1 MKAAKKNQPKDFK
14 LETALKRLEQIVEKL
29 ESGQVEIDQALGL
42 YQEGMEL
49 MGQAKSAL
57 NEVNF
62 KIKKLT
68 LTGQGE
74 FKTEAMKLEEGP
86 NDQE

>member
-1 MKAAKKNQPKDFK
+1 MKAAKKTKPRSFK
-14 LETALKRLEQIVEKL
+14 LEEALQRLEQIVEKL

-49 MGQAKSAL
+49 LGQAKGAL

-74 FKTEAMKLEEGP
+74 YKTEAMKLEEGP

>member
-1 MKAAKKNQPKDFK
+1 MKAAKKNQLKDFK
-14 LETALKRLEQIVEKL
+14 LEAALKRLEQIVDKL

-49 MGQAKSAL
+49 MGQAKAAL

-68 LTGQGE
+68 LSGQGE

>member
-1 MKAAKKNQPKDFK
+1 MKTAKKSKPKDFK
-14 LETALKRLEQIVEKL
+14 LEAALKRLEQIVEKL
-29 ESGQVEIDQALGL
+29 ESGEVEIDQALGL
-42 YQEGMEL
+42 YQEGVEL
-49 MGQAKSAL
+49 LGQAKTAL

>member
-1 MKAAKKNQPKDFK
+1 MKTAKKSQPKDFK
-14 LETALKRLEQIVEKL
+14 LEAALKRLEQIVEKL
-29 ESGQVEIDQALGL
+29 ESGEVEIDQALGL

-49 MGQAKSAL
+49 LGQAKAAL

-74 FKTEAMKLEEGP
+74 FKTEAMKLEEGS

>member
-1 MKAAKKNQPKDFK
+1 MKATKKNQPKNFK
-14 LETALKRLEQIVEKL
+14 LEEALKRLEQIVEKL
-29 ESGQVEIDQALGL
+29 ESGEVEIDQALGL

-49 MGQAKSAL
+49 LGRAKAAL

-86 NDQE
+86 NDQ

>member
-1 MKAAKKNQPKDFK
+1 MKTAKKNKPKDFK
-14 LETALKRLEQIVEKL
+14 LEAALKRLEQIVEKL
-29 ESGQVEIDQALGL
+29 ESGEVEIDQALGL

-49 MGQAKSAL
+49 LGQAKTAL

>member
-1 MKAAKKNQPKDFK
+1 MKTVKKNQSKGFK

-29 ESGQVEIDQALGL
+29 ESGEVEIDQALGL

-49 MGQAKSAL
+49 LGQAKGAL

-74 FKTEAMKLEEGP
+74 YKTEAMKLEEGP

>member
-1 MKAAKKNQPKDFK
+1 MKTAKKNQPKDFK
-14 LETALKRLEQIVEKL
+14 LEAALKRLEQIVEKL
-29 ESGQVEIDQALGL
+29 ESGEVEIDQALGL

-49 MGQAKSAL
+49 TGQAKAAL

>member
-1 MKAAKKNQPKDFK
+1 MKAVKKAKPKFFK
-14 LETALKRLEQIVEKL
+14 LEEALKRLEQIVEKL

-49 MGQAKSAL
+49 LGQAKGAL

-74 FKTEAMKLEEGP
+74 YKTEAMKLEEGP

>member
-1 MKAAKKNQPKDFK
+1 
-14 LETALKRLEQIVEKL
+14 
-29 ESGQVEIDQALGL
+29 
-42 YQEGMEL
+42 
-49 MGQAKSAL
+49 
-57 NEVNF
+57 VNF

>member
-1 MKAAKKNQPKDFK
+1 MKGAKKSQLNSFK
-14 LETALKRLEQIVEKL
+14 LEEALKRLEQIVEKL
-29 ESGQVEIDQALGL
+29 ESGEVEIDQALGF

-49 MGQAKSAL
+49 LGQAKAAL